1 MASSYRGDKSVDYT
15 NTNPD
20 YWSSVNEYFKTNKS
34 NEQGETGIWIPNLE
48 KQGAEATALA
58 ASAGGVKAVG
68 GSNYAGGSKSAGDR
82 NFFLRGRDTG
92 KKENERAEYRR
103 ERPIKMASIYRGGT
117 EYTRTDAGDN
127 FGGGTKLGRMG
138 TLPENFQGRYLLG
151 GQVTDRARG
160 ANYTDAGGD
169 FTDRLAPG
177 TTLDNTFL
185 DSLLGPR
192 DSDGLRGPYDPT
204 RGQNISGVSGAGTG
218 VSASGESQSE
228 MGLPGWLA
236 PAMGSVGPNN
246 AAVTYLNE
254 MVQTNSPIF
263 KGLQTKALQ
272 VANRMGIPL
281 RSSMAQG
288 LVMKALM
295 DGIGPYAEQAA
306 NVYNQQQFAN
316 QGYDNATR
324 TFLNTAY
331 ANELTQRLGLTF
343 NWYTNQ
349 ASNDM
354 EMWKSLLN
362 ATYGITT
369 NPNMS
374 ADSAN
379 WALGHINQFYKP
391 GGLNTTQ
398 RPGGLLNW
406 GSS

>member
-20 YWSSVNEYFKTNKS
+20 YWSSVNQYFKENKS

-82 NFFLRGRDTG
+82 NYFLRGVDTG

-117 EYTRTDAGDN
+117 EYTRTDSGDN

-177 TTLDNTFL
+177 TSLDNTFL

-204 RGQNISGVSGAGTG
+204 RGIDSTLTSHTDGPRY
-218 VSASGESQSE
+218 ASDGSQSE

-263 KGLQTKALQ
+263 KSLQTKALQ

-306 NVYNQQQFAN
+306 NVFNQQQFAN

-343 NWYTNQ
+343 QWYTNQ
-349 ASNDM
+349 ANNDM
-354 EMWKSLLN
+354 NMWKTLLN
-362 ATYGITT
+362 ATYGTVN

-379 WALGHINQFYKP
+379 WALGHINRFYKP
-391 GGLNTTQ
+391 GGLNTQQ

>member
-1 MASSYRGDKSVDYT
+1 MAYNTERVIDYT

-20 YWSSVNEYFKTNKS
+20 YWSDVREHFSKPGATNDH
-34 NEQGETGIWIPNLE
+34 GETGIWIPNLE
-48 KQGAEATALA
+48 KEGAEATALA
-58 ASAGGVKAVG
+58 ATAGGVRKTT
-68 GSNYAGGSKSAGDR
+68 GSNYSNKGG
-82 NFFLRGRDTG
+82 T
-92 KKENERAEYRR
+92 EQ
-103 ERPIKMASIYRGGT
+103 PIRMASIHRGGT
-117 EYTRTDAGDN
+117 EIKRDYDGSKLGPMGSLPEKFHGRYIL
-127 FGGGTKLGRMG
+127 GGGI
-138 TLPENFQGRYLLG
+138 
-151 GQVTDRARG
+151 TDRARG
-160 ANYTDAGGD
+160 ANYTDRGGD
-169 FTDRLAPG
+169 FTDKLAPG
-177 TTLDNTFL
+177 TSLNNSFL

-218 VSASGESQSE
+218 VSAFSDSQSE
-228 MGLPGWLA
+228 MGLPGWLS

-246 AAVTYLNE
+246 AAVTYLNQ

-263 KGLQTKALQ
+263 KSLQTKALQ

-306 NVYNQQQFAN
+306 NVFNQQQFAN

-343 NWYTNQ
+343 QWYTNQ
-349 ASNDM
+349 ANNDM
-354 EMWKSLLN
+354 QMWRQLLS
-362 ATYGITT
+362 ATYGTVN

-391 GGLNTTQ
+391 GGLNTQQ

-406 GSS
+406 SNS